1 MDIYLFLKGK
11 LVTFCSYLY
20 LGLSERTSSELP
32 PELTSQ
38 FLVKAAY
45 PTHCHTSS
53 LPRACAIVDSLL
65 SVLYD
70 S

>member
-11 LVTFCSYLY
+11 LATFCSYLY
-20 LGLSERTSSELP
+20 LGLSERTSSEP
-32 PELTSQ
+32 TSQ
-38 FLVKAAY
+38 FLVKAAC

-53 LPRACAIVDSLL
+53 LPGACSIVDSLL